1 MINYEISFLIA
12 VFSFVYIVI
21 LTEPHQI
28 FNSLYKK
35 LDYFFNIR
43 GCKEPRKTKHW
54 LFKIIIGCE
63 KCNAG
68 QIAFWL
74 YGFTNVM
81 EYTEYPIETFFLH
94 FAFITITIAF
104 TVIITHTHKLFE
116 KWLN

>member
-28 FNSLYKK
+28 FNSTYKK
-35 LDYFFNIR
+35 LDLFFNAKR
-43 GCKEPRKTKHW
+43 NKEGKTKHW

-68 QIAFWL
+68 QISFWL
-74 YGFTNVM
+74 HLYMNWIDYIIDPGKTLL
-81 EYTEYPIETFFLH
+81 IHLS
-94 FAFITITIAF
+94 FITFTILL
-104 TVIITHTHKLFE
+104 TVIITHTHKLIE